1 MIFSKAKKVILSA
14 IFVLLA
20 ALLSVTVYGNVENDK
35 ETVIQVNAEDP
46 TYYVNVQPYMPSVN
60 NYSGLWGSIQF
71 NFYYEYTGDW
81 HYDPGY
87 GFIPTWFTYMIKN
100 NTTTY
105 SAQYGMVTRATYRIE
120 VAPNSLSNFSSAVSY
135 LRNFM
140 NSHDEDWLLY
150 INNTF
155 VGNTNNPYEE
165 SDKFYNA
172 TFYSLTRLGSDAF
185 NRGNVVLQINPFKS
199 ISSKQDLIT
208 VRDCTTPNEY
218 GWMLSNFLGGQ
229 LTLTT
234 SIDMSGTSLTIN
246 NFKGSFNGNGYT
258 IYNYKGDGFFGDNTG
273 AYRTTIENLH
283 LICNNSTNGL
293 IRKCVEVDV
302 GGTGFTIQNCMISG
316 TINGDEDVGGIV
328 GDYTNNGGRLV
339 IKNCINNANI
349 TGHKNVGG
357 IIGNANNVQ
366 IENCINYG
374 TITAKNKQS
383 GNVFTLGSNIG
394 GIVGYNDAPDDWDT
408 GWGTPSRL
416 YNVLNLGSLNTSQ
429 SSGNNGGIVGCDE
442 TWSSAWNKGKNAFN
456 RCYTVSYNPFGNT
469 GEKPT
474 DAANNL
480 YATTTSIDRTSASA
494 VRRFLNTR
502 SNWNSSYSWDTSVWG
517 NISGSSNL
525 FNGFPYLSVFTINLT
540 FSVGRGEMLTDDAGD
555 RHYGEEGT
563 TVVEGTTVGGGDS
576 VTVPV
581 MTGDY
586 IDGTTN
592 GDKISFRTNT
602 MPVYTSSQ
610 SYTLCSV
617 NTGDTE
623 KFNFTFIGWCT
634 SKYSYESNE
643 AKFNYNAYESDVFY
657 AWSDI
662 DWQYYTVD
670 VEVTSSQREYGD
682 IDYNGTLSD
691 SYTMGTY
698 IYGTQIEID
707 GDTLTIGDKSVTAVP
722 ETDDPTYTYE
732 FSGWSQNDG
741 ASIRSNMT
749 VYASFTRT
757 TNFVDLDFTVV
768 TTTDWSERGGYFS
781 YLGNSAE
788 LESIENVVCGTTIN
802 YSVSDGVHTIT
813 LVAPSGFDIYGTP
826 NGTATTMSVV
836 LNVSAGYEFTD
847 LVYLNE
853 AMESE
858 SSFDVSTPIM
868 LLLINGDYEIKA
880 YMTPIEYEIPQSY
893 ISNGEITYDTM
904 SFTYNIEQSE
914 DTWNRDTV
922 RDYLRTND
930 PTFNAYL
937 NREEQDF
944 GSWIIGVNS
953 ANRVIRNEYSVDSN
967 GNQLVNPVAT
977 TYSANVGA
985 DTMTLS
991 PTGDTIGNWIFAFT
1005 SSFTGLDGNKYYK
1018 VTSILEGSYGDL
1030 EEGILTA
1037 MWTNTYDVNIS
1048 NSGSGGIWERYRGSD
1063 KTNYV
1068 GVGGSGSGVVVSSD
1082 RKSVNLRINSSN
1094 SDVNYPFM
1102 ASQMNNTYISFRT
1115 DSQLSGYVARPDRGS
1130 NYYYVY
1136 NYGYEITHWS
1146 IFFDFN
1152 GTRYYLYINAGTWAY
1167 TTNEQNSRVSIEA
1180 LRSSDMDNMALYIE
1194 RIDEWL
1200 GFVTTEKP
1208 VVYLIPIWAPVD
1220 IQIRDSV
1227 NNNLL
1232 GSTTYGNRYTFGD
1245 TTALSQTGKS
1255 IIYFTIANASNII
1268 VTGDGSTVWNYKN
1281 ISYSRYSANGSG
1293 PTGAIYTIRVTPVYT
1308 DNIYRVD
1315 LEADKNTGT
1324 LRLDYPSNAVDRY
1337 TMQTTSNGYSASR
1350 YDYTSFGY
1358 ENYTAHGESWIEDYA
1373 DYLDGYKTSY
1383 ESDIESGDLSL
1394 LRKVYDIGNNLYIY
1408 LANNQP
1414 TGDLPIF
1421 EIDYF
1426 TLIYWINDGK
1436 HVNGRDQYAYTTAI
1450 YDSSIHGTVP
1460 YSQHTG
1466 DDEGIW
1472 RLEDGNGSQ
1481 TIVAHYF
1488 RKDYSLSVETVLNSR
1503 LSRYGYVQIDIE
1515 DTIYGRT
1522 GSYDASLDETGSYIA
1537 IYDTD
1542 ARVMRYYIY
1551 EGKSI
1556 IETIQSGAIA
1566 APTLYAG
1573 CDITITAYDQS
1584 ALGQSS
1590 ISASDETALSEGYY
1604 DSFIGY
1610 RYVSMT
1616 GKNSG
1621 LSGNSIATGNAVYTA
1636 TLTSEEIEGEDWAT
1650 QSHFSIVAMY
1660 EEISYEADI
1669 VMRYNDGS
1677 RVIEDTS
1684 TSGSFRIGY
1693 PGGSE
1698 SALLTAGHIEFT
1710 LGDVYTIT
1718 YNATLGYEFEDTEFV
1733 LILPNGYT
1741 VTLQRDHWADGA
1753 GGQSYEMRVTGTWL
1767 RENYYSN
1774 PASTAYAEYSVLDAD
1789 IGRIGVN
1796 TQQIVFTYAVKVY
1809 DTTDLSYTEEI
1820 VIDTN
1825 WTLNKGEVS
1834 LRDIFSDTRI
1844 EGMYKYIG
1852 GDYAVIYS
1860 HVYQPRKPSDTSMHY
1875 VAYSFPLTSE
1885 PNDTY
1890 VINVDTLRYMLEY
1903 SVGEILREDNRTIYM
1918 GAEVR
1923 PIYEMR
1929 IRTEEQAHD
1938 TNSTERVTTI
1948 TNTNTNSIV
1957 HRTIGDIY
1965 SNETI
1970 GYTYRGLTNRISSEY
1985 DERYYSGA
1993 RYYIDGVEIEGGS
2006 YLQEQDS
2013 EIVIHYIPRALELE
2027 IRYYINGEET
2037 SDISNIVSGFMV
2049 YAPSEIYIDSE
2060 IEIPTGYTVDSR
2072 YVMRIEINGEEV
2084 ISSYIVSERD
2094 YEIGSIEL
2102 EVLLESGEAGKVT
2115 IRYALSDSS
2124 KATSGDDYGTFTI
2137 YIGGE
2142 VIEGDSIEVY
2152 EGESLEIGMALNTGY
2167 VYYGYRQNNERV
2179 DTSEITDRLVLADSF
2194 NSSEDSGQ
2202 YTIYIAKETVQVI
2215 YDKTGANSDN
2225 YTVLSSGVRRTESL
2239 NNTTLSGL
2247 YVGKEIEFT
2256 RLSERESEELDYYYY
2271 LDSTGARVEITGST
2285 LTITSGLLDEI
2296 GGRDIRVGVETKNK
2310 YKLEIEVRSGADKIT
2325 INTNPAIIEADSPI
2339 YYVSGTEIEL
2349 TIESLS
2355 EGNYT
2360 IRTSGALTSEGDRIE
2375 GQIVLDSDKTLIVEA
2390 EAKTY
2395 AVEVSGYI
2403 YNSLEEQESGEPSEL
2418 EAPAS
2423 EVLIEGERY
2432 GEETTILVG
2441 RYGEGSQLTRY
2452 ELRHGDGV
2460 LVIELENGEYEISSE
2475 VESKREESGST
2486 IVTISGIE
2494 YRVTETDSGIEVRYI
2509 TEGTSTL
2516 RLEYTAEKE
2525 IA

>member
-1 MIFSKAKKVILSA
+1 M
-14 IFVLLA
+14 
-20 ALLSVTVYGNVENDK
+20 GCE
-35 ETVIQVNAEDP
+35 
-46 TYYVNVQPYMPSVN
+46 
-60 NYSGLWGSIQF
+60 
-71 NFYYEYTGDW
+71 
-81 HYDPGY
+81 PG
-87 GFIPTWFTYMIKN
+87 
-100 NTTTY
+100 
-105 SAQYGMVTRATYRIE
+105 
-120 VAPNSLSNFSSAVSY
+120 
-135 LRNFM
+135 
-140 NSHDEDWLLY
+140 
-150 INNTF
+150 
-155 VGNTNNPYEE
+155 
-165 SDKFYNA
+165 
-172 TFYSLTRLGSDAF
+172 
-185 NRGNVVLQINPFKS
+185 
-199 ISSKQDLIT
+199 
-208 VRDCTTPNEY
+208 
-218 GWMLSNFLGGQ
+218 
-229 LTLTT
+229 
-234 SIDMSGTSLTIN
+234 
-246 NFKGSFNGNGYT
+246 
-258 IYNYKGDGFFGDNTG
+258 
-273 AYRTTIENLH
+273 
-283 LICNNSTNGL
+283 
-293 IRKCVEVDV
+293 
-302 GGTGFTIQNCMISG
+302 
-316 TINGDEDVGGIV
+316 
-328 GDYTNNGGRLV
+328 
-339 IKNCINNANI
+339 
-349 TGHKNVGG
+349 
-357 IIGNANNVQ
+357 
-366 IENCINYG
+366 
-374 TITAKNKQS
+374 
-383 GNVFTLGSNIG
+383 
-394 GIVGYNDAPDDWDT
+394 
-408 GWGTPSRL
+408 
-416 YNVLNLGSLNTSQ
+416 
-429 SSGNNGGIVGCDE
+429 
-442 TWSSAWNKGKNAFN
+442 
-456 RCYTVSYNPFGNT
+456 
-469 GEKPT
+469 
-474 DAANNL
+474 
-480 YATTTSIDRTSASA
+480 
-494 VRRFLNTR
+494 
-502 SNWNSSYSWDTSVWG
+502 
-517 NISGSSNL
+517 
-525 FNGFPYLSVFTINLT
+525 
-540 FSVGRGEMLTDDAGD
+540 
-555 RHYGEEGT
+555 
-563 TVVEGTTVGGGDS
+563 
-576 VTVPV
+576 
-581 MTGDY
+581 
-586 IDGTTN
+586 
-592 GDKISFRTNT
+592 
-602 MPVYTSSQ
+602 
-610 SYTLCSV
+610 
-617 NTGDTE
+617 
-623 KFNFTFIGWCT
+623 
-634 SKYSYESNE
+634 
-643 AKFNYNAYESDVFY
+643 
-657 AWSDI
+657 
-662 DWQYYTVD
+662 
-670 VEVTSSQREYGD
+670 
-682 IDYNGTLSD
+682 
-691 SYTMGTY
+691 
-698 IYGTQIEID
+698 
-707 GDTLTIGDKSVTAVP
+707 
-722 ETDDPTYTYE
+722 YE
-732 FSGWSQNDG
+732 FSSF
-741 ASIRSNMT
+741 SNEG
-749 VYASFTRT
+749 
-757 TNFVDLDFTVV
+757 LG
-768 TTTDWSERGGYFS
+768 EGGV
-781 YLGNSAE
+781 L
-788 LESIENVVCGTTIN
+788 LKNVETTIIAN
-802 YSVSDGVHTIT
+802 I
-813 LVAPSGFDIYGTP
+813 
-826 NGTATTMSVV
+826 
-836 LNVSAGYEFTD
+836 
-847 LVYLNE
+847 
-853 AMESE
+853 
-858 SSFDVSTPIM
+858 
-868 LLLINGDYEIKA
+868 
-880 YMTPIEYEIPQSY
+880 TPIEYDLPQSY
-893 ISNGEITYDTM
+893 IENDSTTYKFIPTTPDT
-904 SFTYNIEQSE
+904 FNIENDLALTSS
-914 DTWNRDTV
+914 DDVIDWLYANDRNFYN
-922 RDYLRTND
+922 YLIE
-930 PTFNAYL
+930 
-937 NREEQDF
+937 EEQAF
-944 GSWIIGVNS
+944 STWIIGVNS

-967 GNQLVNPVAT
+967 GNQLVNPVAS

-1048 NSGSGGIWERYRGSD
+1048 NSGSGGIWETYSGSD

-1167 TTNEQNSRVSIEA
+1167 TTNEQNSRVSIDT
-1180 LRSSDMDNMALYIE
+1180 LISSDMDNMALYIE

-1227 NNNLL
+1227 NNSLL

-1293 PTGAIYTIRVTPVYT
+1293 PTGAIYTITVTPVYT

-1383 ESDIESGDLSL
+1383 ESDIESGDLAL
-1394 LRKVYDIGNNLYIY
+1394 LRKVYDIGNSLYIY

-1460 YSQHTG
+1460 YSQHIE

-1481 TIVAHYF
+1481 TLVAHYF

-1584 ALGQSS
+1584 ALGESS

-1604 DSFIGY
+1604 DSLIGY

-1710 LGDVYTIT
+1710 LGDIYTIT

-1796 TQQIVFTYAVKVY
+1796 TQQIVFTYAVKIY
-1809 DTTDLSYTEEI
+1809 DTTDLSYSEER

-1844 EGMYKYIG
+1844 DGMYKYIG

-1993 RYYIDGVEIEGGS
+1993 RYYIDGVEIEGDS
-2006 YLQEQDS
+2006 YLQERDS
-2013 EIVIHYIPRALELE
+2013 EIVIHYIPRELELE

-2142 VIEGDSIEVY
+2142 AIEGDSIEVY

-2179 DTSEITDRLVLADSF
+2179 DTSAITDRLVLTDSF

-2225 YTVLSSGVRRTESL
+2225 YTVLSSGARRTESL

-2375 GQIVLDSDKTLIVEA
+2375 GRIVLDSDKTLIVEA

-2403 YNSLEEQESGEPSEL
+2403 YNSLEEQESGDPSEL

-2460 LVIELENGEYEISSE
+2460 LVIELENGEYAISSE

-2494 YRVTETDSGIEVRYI
+2494 YRVTETESGIEVRYI
-2509 TEGTSTL
+2509 TEGRSEL